1 MAKTKKWEIK
11 KLQKKLSFKKS
22 SQIVLG
28 NRLKGTVKSIKKYLS
43 QNSAENLHSMRIAT
57 RRLRY
62 GMEIFI
68 ECFERENFLN
78 LYGAIVNLQDQSGE
92 VRDLD
97 ILLENI
103 NRFKSESGITDL
115 TSIEKDILRR
125 KEILES
131 TLDIKLKE
139 FLGSDIV
146 KDFKGL
152 LA

>member
-22 SQIVLG
+22 SQIVLE
-28 NRLKGTVKSIKKYLS
+28 NRLKSTVKSIKKYLS
-43 QNSAENLHSMRIAT
+43 ERSVENLHSMRISI
-57 RRLRY
+57 RRMRY

-68 ECFERENFLN
+68 ECFERKHFLS
-78 LYGAIVNLQDQSGE
+78 LYDSVVELQDQSGE

-97 ILLENI
+97 VLLENI
-103 NRFKSESGITDL
+103 CRFKNESGITEL
-115 TSIEKDILRR
+115 TSIEKDILER
-125 KEILES
+125 KEILGNA
-131 TLDIKLKE
+131 LHLKLKE

-146 KDFKGL
+146 KDFKRL

>member
-1 MAKTKKWEIK
+1 
-11 KLQKKLSFKKS
+11 
-22 SQIVLG
+22 
-28 NRLKGTVKSIKKYLS
+28 
-43 QNSAENLHSMRIAT
+43 
-57 RRLRY
+57 
-62 GMEIFI
+62 MEIFI
-68 ECFERENFLN
+68 ECFERDNFLN

-131 TLDIKLKE
+131 TLDLKLKE